1 MSETVIATC
10 GCNRYG
16 CNYCELDR
24 ARESLKYGDI
34 VEDLARKVTAAWD
47 RLARCQ
53 DEFYPEYPGA
63 CSEYHDELDTAIL
76 EMMRFVDP
84 ERWNARQQMMR
95 EAAEAVLAQAEA
107 EERRR
112 RPPEG
117 PADVS

>member
-1 MSETVIATC
+1 MSEPITATC
-10 GCNRYG
+10 GCHRYG
-16 CNYCELDR
+16 CMYCELDE
-24 ARESLKYGDI
+24 AREGLKYGDI
-34 VEDLARKVTAAWD
+34 LEGYAKEASAAYD
-47 RLARCQ
+47 RLSRCE

-63 CSEYHDELDTAIL
+63 CSEYHDELDTVIL

-95 EAAEAVLAQAEA
+95 EAAEAGLAQAEA

-112 RPPEG
+112 RHPEG